1 MIFPFTGVSEISLK
15 NDELERDYSSHG
27 VSGCWIE
34 QEQIIYKGE
43 FVAKRRKDIKSNRR
57 YKLSHE

>member
-27 VSGCWIE
+27 VWVFSGCWIE
-34 QEQIIYKGE
+34 REQIIYRGE
-43 FVAKRRKDIKSNRR
+43 FVAKRRKDIKSN
-57 YKLSHE
+57 KKV